1 MAYIG
6 QGLAW
11 IFQAIFGRRPSSCWR
26 WHFSGKRAGL
36 ENGPSTV
43 YPRFSLLE
51 LAARQRP
58 PSPSECVYALR
69 RVPAELSSLRL
80 SVSPN
85 FSLQSLA
92 L

>member
-1 MAYIG
+1 VAYIE

-58 PSPSECVYALR
+58 PSPLECVY
-69 RVPAELSSLRL
+69 PCGGFQQSSRA
-80 SVSPN
+80 
-85 FSLQSLA
+85 FA
-92 L
+92 